1 MLYLLLKK
9 IWENGGIMNSVEIG
23 DRIRKR
29 RKELGLTQTKI
40 QEETGISSGNL
51 SLIENGKTLPSS
63 SALFNLSNLLQ
74 CSIDYLLKGE
84 SLNSKN
90 LDMYNFKDS
99 NQLSD
104 VDIDLLD
111 LFHNLTPDDQE
122 EIIEMIKLKIKR
134 KVRQRKSLISEDEI
148 VIETA

>member
-1 MLYLLLKK
+1 
-9 IWENGGIMNSVEIG
+9 MNSVEIG

>member
-1 MLYLLLKK
+1 
-9 IWENGGIMNSVEIG
+9 MNSVEIG

-40 QEETGISSGNL
+40 QQETGISSGNL

-90 LDMYNFKDS
+90 LDMHNFKDS

-111 LFHNLTPDDQE
+111 LFHKLTPDDQE
-122 EIIEMIKLKIKR
+122 EIIEMMKLKIKR
-134 KVRQRKSLISEDEI
+134 KVRQRNSLISEDEI
-148 VIETA
+148 VVETA